1 MSSLETSI
9 EENIQVKPIY
19 RLNTKT
25 KFNNKMKNF
34 LLKEYNKEK
43 YINLSNYITNEESI
57 NNNLTNNKTK
67 NNIIEDN
74 NNYKK
79 HIKTES
85 SFLNYDLGTLNF
97 SSSYN
102 NSSNNINL
110 SFENESFVDED
121 ENILIKQNSVEL
133 IDFIQ
138 QNINDISKQLNS
150 FYYNKDS
157 CDIDNIE
164 EFDSSEKINLIKKF
178 KTKRSKLIDNPSLI
192 KSIIKILFNSTFI
205 NEKDKNQKTN
215 NIKKTNKKINSSCNI
230 MNTKIHID
238 KNKFNH
244 FKMPTLKI

>member
-57 NNNLTNNKTK
+57 NNNLTNNKIK

-102 NSSNNINL
+102 NSSNSINL
-110 SFENESFVDED
+110 SFENESFVNED

-164 EFDSSEKINLIKKF
+164 EFDSSEKINLIKDF

-192 KSIIKILFNSTFI
+192 KSIIKILFNAWFL

-215 NIKKTNKKINSSCNI
+215 KIKKTNKKINSSCNI

-244 FKMPTLKI
+244 FKIPTLNI

>member
-57 NNNLTNNKTK
+57 NNNLTNNQIK

-102 NSSNNINL
+102 NSSNSINL
-110 SFENESFVDED
+110 SFENESFVNED

-157 CDIDNIE
+157 CDIDNID
-164 EFDSSEKINLIKKF
+164 EFDSSEKINLIKNF

-192 KSIIKILFNSTFI
+192 KSIIKILFNASFLS
-205 NEKDKNQKTN
+205 EKDKNQKTN
-215 NIKKTNKKINSSCNI
+215 KIKKTNKKINSSCNI
-230 MNTKIHID
+230 INTNIHID

-244 FKMPTLKI
+244 FKIPTLNI